1 MATNACARFPRTF
14 PARAATSATGA
25 GATRCR
31 GGYGPTRSRARLD
44 ARSAAFVGR
53 GEVETMRVTSHAGRS
68 TRRAR
73 DAVVVAGKKKLRGL
87 VKKGGDAAEAVLTET
102 ARLRAERSIID
113 GELREIR
120 ETRGE
125 VVMDPSEIQL
135 ELLREIRLLS
145 AELRELKE
153 EVRAATRGG
162 DFNAVAT
169 PANAQSAKSDD
180 DMMAMLGVG
189 GEGFGFGDAAVAEQ
203 FEAPLL
209 DVTQWRGDGTD
220 RSGEWP
226 YVKQNEDDI
235 YLMTTIHRRLNE
247 AGFWAGE
254 DDEDDMYFGQSTKDA
269 LLYFQANAGLSE
281 TGLVDPDTWRALL
294 GDEEF
299 RWGPPPGAI
308 AFDESRL
315 EAAQSTTANPDH
327 FMAEEDYAPDE
338 YDPFGH
344 EDERGEA
351 QGPSFETSGGKSAHK
366 WPVLREEDGGME
378 VHKMQVILAER
389 GYDSGEEDMEYWYF
403 GSATS
408 AALLT
413 FQASER
419 LNETG
424 ITDLATWRALLSDDL
439 TDISP
444 AEALAAISDGDYPHD
459 LARTDKVFL
468 LGEQRYED

>member
-1 MATNACARFPRTF
+1 
-14 PARAATSATGA
+14 
-25 GATRCR
+25 
-31 GGYGPTRSRARLD
+31 
-44 ARSAAFVGR
+44 
-53 GEVETMRVTSHAGRS
+53 MRVTSHARLS

-87 VKKGGDAAEAVLTET
+87 VKKAGDAAEAALMET
-102 ARLRAERSIID
+102 ARSRAERSILD

-120 ETRGE
+120 EMRGE
-125 VVMDPSEIQL
+125 VVMNSSEIQL
-135 ELLREIRLLS
+135 ELLREIRSLS

-153 EVRAATRGG
+153 EVRAATQGG
-162 DFNAVAT
+162 GFTAVAT
-169 PANAQSAKSDD
+169 PASVKSDD

-189 GEGFGFGDAAVAEQ
+189 GDEFGFGDAASAEQ
-203 FEAPLL
+203 PETPLL
-209 DVTQWRGDGTD
+209 DVTQWKGDGTD

-235 YLMTTIHRRLNE
+235 YLMTTIHSRLNE

-254 DDEDDMYFGQSTKDA
+254 DDEDDMYFGESTKDA
-269 LLYFQANAGLSE
+269 LLYFQANAGIPE

-294 GDEEF
+294 GDEVF

-308 AFDESRL
+308 AFDESQL
-315 EAAQSTTANPDH
+315 KAAQSATANPDH
-327 FMAEEDYAPDE
+327 FLADEDYAPDE

-351 QGPSFETSGGKSAHK
+351 QGPSFETSGAKGAHK
-366 WPVLREEDGGME
+366 WPVLREDDGGME
-378 VHKMQVILAER
+378 VHKMQVMLAER

-424 ITDLATWRALLSDDL
+424 VTDLATWRALLSDDL

-444 AEALAAISDGDYPHD
+444 AEALAAVGDGDYPHD
-459 LARTDKVFL
+459 LARTDKLFL